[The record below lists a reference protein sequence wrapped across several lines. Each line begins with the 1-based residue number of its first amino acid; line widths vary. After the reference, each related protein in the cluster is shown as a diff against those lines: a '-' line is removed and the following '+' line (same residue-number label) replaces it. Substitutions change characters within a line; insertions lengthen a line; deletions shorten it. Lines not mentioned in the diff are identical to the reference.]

1 MGYVE
6 PDQAAADVLDETI
19 APFLDDLKR
28 RVDLRLRRGAWE
40 VLQIAF
46 FVNFQ
51 AGSRLLKPA

>member
-28 RVDLRLRRGAWE
+28 RLDLRLRRGAWE

-51 AGSRLLKPA
+51 DRDC